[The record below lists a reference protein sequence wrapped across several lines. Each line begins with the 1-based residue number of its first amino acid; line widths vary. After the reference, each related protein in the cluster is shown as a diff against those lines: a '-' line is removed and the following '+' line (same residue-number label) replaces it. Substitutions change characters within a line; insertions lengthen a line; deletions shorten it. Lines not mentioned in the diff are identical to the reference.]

1 MDWLSYT
8 SKFNF
13 QLQFFEER
21 YQELLFL
28 VCYPLLAPDQEEV
41 ESFKDDG

>member
-1 MDWLSYT
+1 VGVVALIDWLGEAA
-8 SKFNF
+8 KFNF

-28 VCYPLLAPDQEEV
+28 ICYPLLAP
-41 ESFKDDG
+41 SL